1 METEKNDLRV
11 KLATL
16 SSTVVGFCT
25 QFRNKENEDEFDIDE
40 AVKAMEDNCSLLM
53 LKNSAHKIPEIP
65 VEKQGDKCSENV
77 QLQVR
82 MELEHERR
90 LRTQAALDES
100 EKKHS
105 ILKSELERKDKKN
118 EELVKQISDVK
129 EKCEVRIKQV
139 NHISKFNHFK
149 FGP

>member
-25 QFRNKENEDEFDIDE
+25 QFRNRETEQNNFDIDE

-118 EELVKQISDVK
+118 EELVKQISDAK

-139 NHISKFNHFK
+139 NHI
-149 FGP
+149 